1 MLRRLSRLL
10 LLAPAA
16 LLGSG
21 CALVEAGLAPLA
33 TAAPPLGPPVDL
45 PEAVAAQAYAYGP
58 AEGVASD
65 RGAPI
70 DVAAENAGASATLLA
85 GLRAGARPR
94 YPVIVVPGFAA
105 DEPAPPALHPRARA
119 RLARAA
125 RALRERGALVVLVS
139 GGNVHPDGTPFNE
152 ALEMKRVLVE
162 EHGLSPE
169 QVAIDPYARHSTT
182 NLRNAGRFL
191 LAHGVRRALVV
202 SSFPQSFYFGVPWLS
217 TFHAR
222 CRVELGFEVGQLRWR
237 GPHATELEP
246 DPAVFRRGSDP
257 RDP

>member
-1 MLRRLSRLL
+1 MLRRVPRLL

-21 CALVEAGLAPLA
+21 CALVEAGLQPLA
-33 TAAPPLGPPVDL
+33 ASGRPVIPPLEVPD
-45 PEAVAAQAYAYGP
+45 AVAAQAYAYGP
-58 AEGVASD
+58 ADGVASD
-65 RGAPI
+65 RGSPI

-85 GLRAGARPR
+85 ELRAGARPR
-94 YPVIVVPGFAA
+94 YPVIVVPGFAV
-105 DEPAPPALHPRARA
+105 DGPGLPALHPRARA

-125 RALRERGALVVLVS
+125 RAFRERGALVILVS

-152 ALEMKRVLVE
+152 ALEMKRALVE

-169 QVAIDPYARHSTT
+169 RVAIDPYARHSTT

-202 SSFPQSFYFGVPWLS
+202 TSFPQSFYFGLPWLS

-222 CRVELGFEVGQLRWR
+222 CRVELGFEVGRLRWR